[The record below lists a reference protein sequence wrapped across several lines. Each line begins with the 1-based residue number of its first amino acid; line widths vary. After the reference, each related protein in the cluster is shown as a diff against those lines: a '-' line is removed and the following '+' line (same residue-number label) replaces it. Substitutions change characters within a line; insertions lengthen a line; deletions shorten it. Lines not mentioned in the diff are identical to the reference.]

1 MTAETVTYS
10 LESVLKEIKDSIKGV
25 DRKLD
30 TFQKDVEQKLD
41 NLEKRFEQKLDNLEK
56 SFEQKLDNLEKRFD
70 QKLETLQ
77 KNVEQKLETLQKN
90 VTDVK
95 IGLATL
101 TEKVDS
107 MDNRLI
113 KVEGTQSNQIWTLI
127 TLLSGSLIAVGFRA
141 FFMGNNP

>member
-10 LESVLKEIKDSIKGV
+10 LESVLKEIKDSIKSV

-30 TFQKDVEQKLD
+30 TFQKDLD
-41 NLEKRFEQKLDNLEK
+41 QKLDNLEK
-56 SFEQKLDNLEKRFD
+56 SFDKKLDNLEKSF
-70 QKLETLQ
+70 
-77 KNVEQKLETLQKN
+77 EQKLETLQKN

>member
-30 TFQKDVEQKLD
+30 TFQKDV
-41 NLEKRFEQKLDNLEK
+41 
-56 SFEQKLDNLEKRFD
+56 EQKLDNLEKRFD

>member
-1 MTAETVTYS
+1 MTAETIPYS
-10 LESVLKEIKDSIKGV
+10 PESVLKEIKDSIQSV

-30 TFQKDVEQKLD
+30 TLQQDV
-41 NLEKRFEQKLDNLEK
+41 
-56 SFEQKLDNLEKRFD
+56 D

-77 KNVEQKLETLQKN
+77 KNVNQKLETLQKD

-95 IGLATL
+95 IVLATL

-127 TLLSGSLIAVGFRA
+127 TILSGSLIAVGSRA
-141 FFMGNNP
+141 FL

>member
-10 LESVLKEIKDSIKGV
+10 LESVLKEIKDSIKSV

-30 TFQKDVEQKLD
+30 TFQKDVDQKLD
-41 NLEKRFEQKLDNLEK
+41 NLEKAFEQKLENL
-56 SFEQKLDNLEKRFD
+56 QKNVDK
-70 QKLETLQ
+70 KLETLQ
-77 KNVEQKLETLQKN
+77 KD

-113 KVEGTQSNQIWTLI
+113 KVEGTQSHQIWTLI
-127 TLLSGSLIAVGFRA
+127 TLLSGFLIAVGFRA
-141 FFMGNNP
+141 FLMNNNPSVIAGE

>member
-1 MTAETVTYS
+1 MTAETLAHS
-10 LESVLKEIKDSIKGV
+10 LESVLKEIKDSIKSV

-30 TFQKDVEQKLD
+30 TFQKDVD
-41 NLEKRFEQKLDNLEK
+41 QKLDNLEK

-77 KNVEQKLETLQKN
+77 KNVEQKLDNLQKN

-127 TLLSGSLIAVGFRA
+127 TLLSGFLIAVGFRA
-141 FFMGNNP
+141 FLMNNNPSVIAGE

>member
-1 MTAETVTYS
+1 MTAEAVTYS
-10 LESVLKEIKDSIKGV
+10 LESVLKEIKDSIQSV
-25 DRKLD
+25 DRKL
-30 TFQKDVEQKLD
+30 
-41 NLEKRFEQKLDNLEK
+41 
-56 SFEQKLDNLEKRFD
+56 
-70 QKLETLQ
+70 ETLD
-77 KNVEQKLETLQKN
+77 KD

>member
-1 MTAETVTYS
+1 MTAETVNYF
-10 LESVLKEIKDSIKGV
+10 LGSVLKEIKDSIKSV
-25 DRKLD
+25 ARKLD
-30 TFQKDVEQKLD
+30 TFQKDVDQKLD
-41 NLEKRFEQKLDNLEK
+41 NLAQSFDQKLDNLAQ
-56 SFEQKLDNLEKRFD
+56 SFD

-107 MDNRLI
+107 IDNRLI

>member
-1 MTAETVTYS
+1 MTAETLAYS
-10 LESVLKEIKDSIKGV
+10 LESVLKEIKDSIKSV

-30 TFQKDVEQKLD
+30 TFQTDVD
-41 NLEKRFEQKLDNLEK
+41 QKLDNLEK
-56 SFEQKLDNLEKRFD
+56 SFDQKLDNLEKGFE

-77 KNVEQKLETLQKN
+77 KNVEQKLDNLQKN

-113 KVEGTQSNQIWTLI
+113 KVEGTQSNQICCPIMCGYCRLCSPRRDIRYGKRLMDRWH
-127 TLLSGSLIAVGFRA
+127 
-141 FFMGNNP
+141 

>member
-1 MTAETVTYS
+1 MTAETLAYS
-10 LESVLKEIKDSIKGV
+10 LESVLKEIKDSIKSV

-30 TFQKDVEQKLD
+30 TFQKDLD
-41 NLEKRFEQKLDNLEK
+41 QKLDNLEK
-56 SFEQKLDNLEKRFD
+56 SFDKKLDNLEKSF
-70 QKLETLQ
+70 
-77 KNVEQKLETLQKN
+77 EQKLETLQKN

>member
-1 MTAETVTYS
+1 MTAENVTYS
-10 LESVLKEIKDSIKGV
+10 LESVLKEIKDSIKSV
-25 DRKLD
+25 DR
-30 TFQKDVEQKLD
+30 KLD
-41 NLEKRFEQKLDNLEK
+41 NLEKSFDQKLDNLEK
-56 SFEQKLDNLEKRFD
+56 SFD

-77 KNVEQKLETLQKN
+77 KNVDQKLDNLQKN

-101 TEKVDS
+101 TEKANS
-107 MDNRLI
+107 IDNRLI

>member
-1 MTAETVTYS
+1 MTAEAVTYS
-10 LESVLKEIKDSIKGV
+10 LESVLKEIKDSIKSL
-25 DRKLD
+25 DR
-30 TFQKDVEQKLD
+30 
-41 NLEKRFEQKLDNLEK
+41 
-56 SFEQKLDNLEKRFD
+56 
-70 QKLETLQ
+70 KLETLD
-77 KNVEQKLETLQKN
+77 KD

-127 TLLSGSLIAVGFRA
+127 TILSGSLIAVGFRA

>member
-10 LESVLKEIKDSIKGV
+10 LESVLKEIKDSIKSV

-30 TFQKDVEQKLD
+30 TFQKDLD
-41 NLEKRFEQKLDNLEK
+41 QKLDNLEK

-77 KNVEQKLETLQKN
+77 KNVEQKLDNLQKN

-101 TEKVDS
+101 TEKADS
-107 MDNRLI
+107 IDNRLI

>member
-10 LESVLKEIKDSIKGV
+10 LESVLKEIKDSIKSV

-30 TFQKDVEQKLD
+30 TFQKDLD
-41 NLEKRFEQKLDNLEK
+41 QKLDNLEK
-56 SFEQKLDNLEKRFD
+56 SFDKKLDNLEKSF
-70 QKLETLQ
+70 
-77 KNVEQKLETLQKN
+77 EQKLETLQKN

-107 MDNRLI
+107 IDNRLI

>member
-41 NLEKRFEQKLDNLEK
+41 NLEK
-56 SFEQKLDNLEKRFD
+56 SFDQKLDNLEKRFE

>member
-1 MTAETVTYS
+1 MTAETLAYS
-10 LESVLKEIKDSIKGV
+10 LESVLKEIKDSIKSV

-30 TFQKDVEQKLD
+30 TFQTDVD
-41 NLEKRFEQKLDNLEK
+41 QKLDNLEK
-56 SFEQKLDNLEKRFD
+56 SFDQKLDNLEKSFD
-70 QKLETLQ
+70 
-77 KNVEQKLETLQKN
+77 QKLETLQKN

>member
-25 DRKLD
+25 DQKLD
-30 TFQKDVEQKLD
+30 TFQKDVDQKLD
-41 NLEKRFEQKLDNLEK
+41 TFQKNVD
-56 SFEQKLDNLEKRFD
+56 QKLDNLEKRFD

>member
-10 LESVLKEIKDSIKGV
+10 LESVLKEIKDSIKSV

-30 TFQKDVEQKLD
+30 TFQKDLD
-41 NLEKRFEQKLDNLEK
+41 QKLDNLEK
-56 SFEQKLDNLEKRFD
+56 SFDKKLDNLEKSFD

>member
-10 LESVLKEIKDSIKGV
+10 PESVLKEIKDSIKSL

-30 TFQKDVEQKLD
+30 TFQKDVDQKLD
-41 NLEKRFEQKLDNLEK
+41 NLEQGFEQKLNNLEK
-56 SFEQKLDNLEKRFD
+56 SFEQKLETLQKNVDK
-70 QKLETLQ
+70 KLETLQ
-77 KNVEQKLETLQKN
+77 KD

-127 TLLSGSLIAVGFRA
+127 TILSGSLIAVGSRA
-141 FFMGNNP
+141 FL

>member
-1 MTAETVTYS
+1 MTAETLAYS
-10 LESVLKEIKDSIKGV
+10 LESVLKEIKDSIKSV

-30 TFQKDVEQKLD
+30 TFQTDVD
-41 NLEKRFEQKLDNLEK
+41 QKLDNLEK
-56 SFEQKLDNLEKRFD
+56 SFD
-70 QKLETLQ
+70 QKLETLH
-77 KNVEQKLETLQKN
+77 KNVEQKLETLHKN

>member
-25 DRKLD
+25 DQKLD
-30 TFQKDVEQKLD
+30 TFQKNVD
-41 NLEKRFEQKLDNLEK
+41 QKLDNLEK

>member
-1 MTAETVTYS
+1 MTEETIPYS
-10 LESVLKEIKDSIKGV
+10 LESVLKEIKDSIKSV

-30 TFQKDVEQKLD
+30 TFQTDVD
-41 NLEKRFEQKLDNLEK
+41 QKLDNLEK
-56 SFEQKLDNLEKRFD
+56 SFDQKLDNLEKSFD
-70 QKLETLQ
+70 QKLDNLE
-77 KNVEQKLETLQKN
+77 KGFEQKLETLQKN

>member
-1 MTAETVTYS
+1 MTAEAVTYS
-10 LESVLKEIKDSIKGV
+10 LESVLKEIKDSIKSL
-25 DRKLD
+25 DR
-30 TFQKDVEQKLD
+30 
-41 NLEKRFEQKLDNLEK
+41 
-56 SFEQKLDNLEKRFD
+56 
-70 QKLETLQ
+70 KLETLD
-77 KNVEQKLETLQKN
+77 KD

>member
-10 LESVLKEIKDSIKGV
+10 LESVLKEIKDSIKSV

-30 TFQKDVEQKLD
+30 TFQKDLD
-41 NLEKRFEQKLDNLEK
+41 QKLDNLEK
-56 SFEQKLDNLEKRFD
+56 SFD

-77 KNVEQKLETLQKN
+77 KNVEQKLDNLQKN

-127 TLLSGSLIAVGFRA
+127 TLLSASLIVVGFRA

>member
-41 NLEKRFEQKLDNLEK
+41 NLEKRFDQKLDNLEK
-56 SFEQKLDNLEKRFD
+56 SF
-70 QKLETLQ
+70 
-77 KNVEQKLETLQKN
+77 EQKLETLQKN

>member
-30 TFQKDVEQKLD
+30 
-41 NLEKRFEQKLDNLEK
+41 NLEKRFEQKLDNLAK
-56 SFEQKLDNLEKRFD
+56 SFDQKLDNLAKSFD
-70 QKLETLQ
+70 
-77 KNVEQKLETLQKN
+77 QKLETLQKN

-113 KVEGTQSNQIWTLI
+113 KVEVTQSNQIWTLI
-127 TLLSGSLIAVGFRA
+127 TLLSGSLIALGFRA

>member
-1 MTAETVTYS
+1 MTAETLAYS
-10 LESVLKEIKDSIKGV
+10 LESVLKEIKDSIKSV

-41 NLEKRFEQKLDNLEK
+41 NLEKRFDQKLDNLEK
-56 SFEQKLDNLEKRFD
+56 SF
-70 QKLETLQ
+70 
-77 KNVEQKLETLQKN
+77 EQKLETLQKN

>member
-10 LESVLKEIKDSIKGV
+10 LESVLKEIKDSIKSV

-30 TFQKDVEQKLD
+30 TFQKDVDQKLD
-41 NLEKRFEQKLDNLEK
+41 NLEKGFDQKLDNLEK
-56 SFEQKLDNLEKRFD
+56 GF
-70 QKLETLQ
+70 
-77 KNVEQKLETLQKN
+77 EQKLETLDKD

-127 TLLSGSLIAVGFRA
+127 TLLSASLIVVGFRA

>member
-10 LESVLKEIKDSIKGV
+10 LESVLKEIKDSIKSV

-30 TFQKDVEQKLD
+30 TFQTDVD
-41 NLEKRFEQKLDNLEK
+41 QKLDNLEK
-56 SFEQKLDNLEKRFD
+56 SFDQKLDNLEKGFE

-77 KNVEQKLETLQKN
+77 KNVEQKLDNLQKN

>member
-1 MTAETVTYS
+1 MTAEAVTYS
-10 LESVLKEIKDSIKGV
+10 LESVLKEIKDSIKSL
-25 DRKLD
+25 DR
-30 TFQKDVEQKLD
+30 
-41 NLEKRFEQKLDNLEK
+41 
-56 SFEQKLDNLEKRFD
+56 
-70 QKLETLQ
+70 KLETLD
-77 KNVEQKLETLQKN
+77 KD

-127 TLLSGSLIAVGFRA
+127 TILSGSLIAVGFWA

>member
-30 TFQKDVEQKLD
+30 TFQKDLD
-41 NLEKRFEQKLDNLEK
+41 QKLDNLEK
-56 SFEQKLDNLEKRFD
+56 SFDKKLDNLEKSF
-70 QKLETLQ
+70 
-77 KNVEQKLETLQKN
+77 EQKLETLQKN

>member
-30 TFQKDVEQKLD
+30 NLEKSFDQKLD
-41 NLEKRFEQKLDNLEK
+41 NLAKSFDQKLDNLAK
-56 SFEQKLDNLEKRFD
+56 SFD
-70 QKLETLQ
+70 
-77 KNVEQKLETLQKN
+77 QKLETLQKN

-113 KVEGTQSNQIWTLI
+113 KVEVTQSNQIWTLI

-141 FFMGNNP
+141 FFMGSNP